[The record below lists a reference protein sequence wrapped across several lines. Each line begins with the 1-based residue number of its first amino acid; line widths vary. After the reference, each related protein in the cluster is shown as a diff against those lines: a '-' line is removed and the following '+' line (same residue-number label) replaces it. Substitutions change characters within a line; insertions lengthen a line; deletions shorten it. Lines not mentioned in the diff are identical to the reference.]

1 MTETKEK
8 LKTAVFKYIES
19 EIYDYPETLRNI
31 KERYEHIM
39 YASPS
44 HDDAGVVKGGGVGR
58 PTERIATELMSS
70 TSLARL
76 ERVATAIGSAYDQ
89 MPDDY
94 KKVIKLKYWDSR
106 NLTMEAIA
114 SECFMHRNTA
124 SKYRKE
130 FVYLVASKLG
140 Y

>member
-1 MTETKEK
+1 MTETKDK

-19 EIYDYPETLRNI
+19 EIYDYPDTVQNI
-31 KERYEHIM
+31 KDRYQNIM
-39 YASPS
+39 YASS
-44 HDDAGVVKGGGVGR
+44 KQDDAGVVKGGGVGR
-58 PTERIATELMSS
+58 PTERIATALMSS

-76 ERVATAIGSAYDQ
+76 ERIASAIGSSYDQ
-89 MPDDY
+89 MPEDH
-94 KKVIKLKYWDSR
+94 KRVIQLKYWDNR
-106 NLTMEAIA
+106 KLTMEGIA